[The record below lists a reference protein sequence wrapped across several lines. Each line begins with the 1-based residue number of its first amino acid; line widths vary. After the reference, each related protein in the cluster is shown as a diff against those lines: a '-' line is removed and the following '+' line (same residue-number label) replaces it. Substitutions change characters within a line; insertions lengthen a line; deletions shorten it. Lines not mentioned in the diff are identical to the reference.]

1 MTNAT
6 QKVEIFDNKGILNKY
21 ALVIAD
27 VNGLGTKAFSYAIP
41 EDLREKIKYGS
52 PVVVPFGVKNAVN
65 GFVVGFSDTV
75 DGNFRVKSI
84 LDVLDEDV
92 AFSPEYMQLLLW
104 TAKYYVC
111 DLNSVIQVACASKLF
126 GKFKTKITK
135 ISENINEKLSEN
147 DCKILANLEF
157 GVPTSDISLKRR
169 VKISKEKFSR
179 SIRELKTLG
188 IIKSENIP
196 DEPNAKE
203 KKVKS
208 VKILSKMTENKT
220 FLKFLKNFETGN
232 EFLLSEFLKRAHT
245 TLSTLRKAE
254 QAGLVEIFE
263 KRIYRNPLNIYE
275 KEKNTEFPQ
284 LSEEQKNAYENIV
297 QKIEKKQTEP
307 ILVHGVTASGKT
319 ELYFA
324 LMKKVIEEGKNVL
337 FLAPE
342 IAIASMLTK
351 KTALRFGIENV
362 AIWHSSISDGEK
374 FDIRQRM
381 KKNKVKI
388 LVGARSAVFAPLK
401 NIGLIVI
408 DEEHESSYKQTAP
421 PPYYNACE
429 VAEKLAEISGAIVVK
444 GSATP
449 DVCTYYRAAKFGNLI
464 ELKERFNNVPLAPVS
479 IVDMKEEYSTKGQRL
494 FSKYLIGKIEENLD
508 NGKQIILLMNRLG
521 FSTKIQCPTCG
532 EILTCPH
539 CSVPLVFH
547 KKTNTVRCHWC
558 DYQSKMQDTCPSCG
572 SSDFKFSGIGTE
584 RVEGIAKKLFPKA
597 TIARFDS
604 DSTNKKNAYAEILDE
619 FDCGKIDILIG
630 TSMSA
635 KGLDNENVTLVG
647 VINADGSFVFPD
659 YRSAERGFQLLTQ
672 VAGRAGRGKYGGSV
686 VFQTYNPDFS
696 VLSSAKEQKYISF
709 YEEEIKMRKEFGYPP
724 FSQVI
729 RLIVYGMNEN
739 RVMQATIEIGEQLIK
754 TVKKCNLD
762 KKMYVGAMSPCA
774 YEKVNNEFRYE
785 ILIKNF
791 ADKQGHSLL
800 SKFYKSVKLP
810 KDLRLK
816 IDVSPIDLL

>member
-27 VNGLGTKAFSYAIP
+27 VNGLGTKAFSYTIP
-41 EDLREKIKYGS
+41 EDLRKKIKYGS
-52 PVVVPFGVKNAVN
+52 PVVIPFGVKNAVN

-135 ISENINEKLSEN
+135 ISENFNEKLSEN

-220 FLKFLKNFETGN
+220 FLKFLKNFESGN

-263 KRIYRNPLNIYE
+263 KRIYRNPLKIYE
-275 KEKNTEFPQ
+275 NEENTDFPQ
-284 LSEEQKNAYENIV
+284 LSEEQKKAYEIIT
-297 QKIEKKQTEP
+297 QKIEKRQTEP
-307 ILVHGVTASGKT
+307 ILIHGVTASGKT

-351 KTALRFGIENV
+351 KTALRFGVENV

-381 KKNKVKI
+381 KKDKVKI

-429 VAEKLAEISGAIVVK
+429 VAEKLAEIMGAVVVK

-449 DVCTYYRAAKFGNLI
+449 DICTYFRAVKSGNLI
-464 ELKERFNNVPLAPVS
+464 ELKERFNNVPLAPVA
-479 IVDMKEEYSTKGQRL
+479 IIDMKEEFSSKGQRL
-494 FSKYLIGKIEENLD
+494 FSKYLIEKIEANIEK
-508 NGKQIILLMNRLG
+508 GKQTILLMNRLG
-521 FSTKIQCPTCG
+521 FSTKIQCPNCG

-547 KKTNTVRCHWC
+547 KKSNTMRCHWC
-558 DYQSKMQDTCPSCG
+558 DYQTNMTEICPACG
-572 SSDFKFSGIGTE
+572 SSDFKFSGTGTE
-584 RVEGIAKKLFPKA
+584 RVEEIVQKLFPSA
-597 TIARFDS
+597 RIARFDS
-604 DSTNKKNAYAEILDE
+604 DNLNRKNSYAEILNDFE
-619 FDCGKIDILIG
+619 NGKIDILIG

-647 VINADGSFVFPD
+647 VINSDRSFVFPD
-659 YRSAERGFQLLTQ
+659 FRSSERGFQLLTQ
-672 VAGRAGRGKYGGSV
+672 VAGRAGRGKYGGSAI
-686 VFQTYNPDFS
+686 FQTFNPDFS
-696 VLSSAKEQKYISF
+696 VIESAKEQNYQKF
-709 YEEEIKMRKEFGYPP
+709 YDEEIKMRKEFGYPP
-724 FSQVI
+724 YSQVI
-729 RLIVYGMNEN
+729 RLIVSGQEEK
-739 RVMQATIEIGEQLIK
+739 RVFQATEEIRNQLQK
-754 TVKKCNLD
+754 TTRKYTLAEKLS
-762 KKMYVGAMSPCA
+762 VGSASPCA
-774 YEKVNNEFRYE
+774 YEKINGEYRYE

-791 ADKQGHSLL
+791 AEKQGHTLL
-800 SKFYKSVKLP
+800 SKFYKTVKLP
-810 KDLRLK
+810 NDLRLK
-816 IDVSPIDLL
+816 IDVSPIDML

>member
-27 VNGLGTKAFSYAIP
+27 VNGLGTKAFSYTIP

-52 PVVVPFGVKNAVN
+52 PVVIPFGVKNAVN

-135 ISENINEKLSEN
+135 ISENFNEKLSEN

-220 FLKFLKNFETGN
+220 FLKFLKNFESGN

-263 KRIYRNPLNIYE
+263 KRIYRNPLKIYE
-275 KEKNTEFPQ
+275 NEENTDFPQ
-284 LSEEQKNAYENIV
+284 LSEEQKKAYEIIT
-297 QKIEKKQTEP
+297 QKIEKRQTEP
-307 ILVHGVTASGKT
+307 ILIHGVTASGKT

-351 KTALRFGIENV
+351 KTALRFGVENV

-381 KKNKVKI
+381 KKDKVKI

-429 VAEKLAEISGAIVVK
+429 VAEKLAEIKGAVVVK

-449 DVCTYYRAAKFGNLI
+449 DICTYFRAVKSGNLI
-464 ELKERFNNVPLAPVS
+464 ELKERFNNVPLAPVA
-479 IVDMKEEYSTKGQRL
+479 IIDMKEEFSSKGQRL
-494 FSKYLIGKIEENLD
+494 FSKYLIEKIEANIEK
-508 NGKQIILLMNRLG
+508 GKQTILLMNRLG
-521 FSTKIQCPTCG
+521 FSTKIQCPNCG

-547 KKTNTVRCHWC
+547 KKSNTMRCHWC
-558 DYQSKMQDTCPSCG
+558 DYQTNMTEICPACG
-572 SSDFKFSGIGTE
+572 SSDFKFSGTGTE
-584 RVEGIAKKLFPKA
+584 RVEEIVKKLFPSA
-597 TIARFDS
+597 RIARFDS
-604 DSTNKKNAYAEILDE
+604 DNLNRKNSYAEILNDFE
-619 FDCGKIDILIG
+619 NGKIDILIG

-647 VINADGSFVFPD
+647 VINSDGSFVFPD
-659 YRSAERGFQLLTQ
+659 FRSSERGFQLLTQ

-686 VFQTYNPDFS
+686 IFQTFNPDFS
-696 VLSSAKEQKYISF
+696 VIESAKEQNYQKF
-709 YEEEIKMRKEFGYPP
+709 YDEEIKMRKEFGYPP
-724 FSQVI
+724 YSQVI
-729 RLIVYGMNEN
+729 RLIVSGQEEK
-739 RVMQATIEIGEQLIK
+739 RVFQATEEIRNQLQK
-754 TVKKCNLD
+754 TTRKYTLAEKLS
-762 KKMYVGAMSPCA
+762 VGSASPCA
-774 YEKVNNEFRYE
+774 YEKINGEYRYE

-791 ADKQGHSLL
+791 AEKQGHTLL
-800 SKFYKSVKLP
+800 SKFYKTVKLP
-810 KDLRLK
+810 NDLRLK
-816 IDVSPIDLL
+816 IDVSPIDML